1 MGMIDVL
8 PTIGNMLGI
17 YNKYALGHDI
27 FEIGDKNTVVFPNG
41 NFLTSKV
48 YYYNSKNEMKIF
60 GMDTLD
66 ANYIDDHKKYAE
78 KILEI
83 SNDIIVYDLI
93 EKEGKNNSWKRK
105 VGLLE

>member
-27 FEIGDKNTVVFPNG
+27 FEIKDKNTVVFPNG

-48 YYYNSKNEMKIF
+48 YYYNSKNEMKVF
-60 GMDTLD
+60 GTDTLD
-66 ANYIDDHKKYAE
+66 VNYIEDHKKYTE

-83 SNDIIVYDLI
+83 SNDIIVYNLI
-93 EKEGKNNSWKRK
+93 EKEGKEKS
-105 VGLLE
+105 E